1 MMRTKINQ
9 QGFKGALTALLAT
22 SVLALASSGLACD
35 PLFTENFDSMRSP
48 LLPAGWVASQGVN
61 VTGAPF
67 WVTSAVTPHTA
78 PNDAFSTAPD
88 NILDNRLDTPLLSA
102 GPFDD
107 AVFFQ
112 NNYNLESGFDGAVL
126 EVSSPNIN
134 GGAFTDIT
142 DPAVGGFVNPGYNA
156 TISTAFESPIAGR
169 MAWSG
174 NSGGYIPTFAYLGNA
189 AHPNPH
195 NIRMRFRMASD
206 NNGTS
211 AGWRIDTFSLVH
223 NECSSPTPT
232 PSTTPSATPTATPI
246 ASPCGSPNVIADP
259 TFEAGAPWT
268 NWTVQTSTNFGTPL
282 CNIAACGTGGGAAP
296 PYAGDNWAWFGGADA
311 VETATLGQSVTIM
324 AGGQA
329 TLSFV
334 MRIGTISPP
343 FTDVLNVRVDG
354 IIVQS
359 YSEDTVIEFAYSP
372 RTIDLSAFANGAS
385 HLILFEYI
393 GPTTGTSNYAVDNVT
408 LTTGGACPSPTPS
421 PTVTPTAIP
430 TATAT
435 ATATATPT
443 ATETAVPTIT
453 PTPTPTATPTAP
465 PTPTVP
471 PTPIPVTP
479 TPTPSPSPTATPSP
493 SPAQALNIST
503 RLRVETGDRVMIGG
517 FIITGN
523 APKKVALRGIGPSL
537 SNFGLSDVL
546 ADPTLQLRGSDGALL
561 IQNDNWQD
569 DPAQAAQLTALGLAP
584 QDSNESGIVATLQPG
599 AYTAIVAG
607 KNQTSGL
614 GLVEIYDVDAAVA
627 SQLANISTRGFVR
640 TADNVMIG
648 GFILGQGS
656 GSIDVAVRGIGP
668 SLGQSGLTDVLV
680 DPTLELHDGNG
691 ALLIA
696 NDNWQDDPVSAAQ
709 LTAHGL
715 APPNPLESGI
725 FITLPPG
732 LYTAILAGKDGNVGL
747 GLVEVYAGVQIL
759 IVTNTADSGVGSL
772 RQALADANSGETIQF
787 APVLNGQ
794 TIALTSGELVIDKNI
809 TISGPDPNLL
819 SVSKTSSSPPQRIF
833 HVMPGHAVTIEGL
846 AIKSGFTNESGG
858 GIFNDGATLTLNN
871 CAVAN
876 NFGGPSGGGI
886 YNSGAGATLTILN
899 STITSNLLPVGDHF
913 NSSGNGAGIY
923 NNGTLAIDHSTV
935 SGNFFLNFN
944 PPGPMLGGDGAG
956 IYSVGGTLTISNST
970 VSGNRANRA
979 AGGVFNGGTLEITNS
994 TISGNGAAL
1003 AGGIGNTGT
1012 LTINH
1017 SILRDNSAFY
1027 KWFGL
1032 GGGISNTGTLEIRNC
1047 TLSGNRV
1054 DGGGGGISNSG
1065 GTTTITHSTLTDNF
1079 SLHTKTLG
1087 GGGLRNA
1094 DGGTVQIGNTILN
1107 SGSSDAN
1114 INNSATVIS
1123 HGYNLSSDSGEGFL
1137 AAAGDQIN
1145 TNPMLGPLQNNG
1157 GPTFTHALL
1166 TGSPAINAGD
1176 PNFAPP
1182 PLYDQRGPGYDRVVN
1197 GRIDIGSFEVQ
1208 P

>member
-1 MMRTKINQ
+1 MHLLVRFFPVSPAASI
-9 QGFKGALTALLAT
+9 KGILAALLAM
-22 SVLALASSGLACD
+22 SVFAAASGLACD

-67 WVTSAVTPHTA
+67 WVTSAVMPHTA

-112 NNYNLESGFDGAVL
+112 NNYNLESGRDGAVL

-142 DPAVGGFVNPGYNA
+142 DPAVGGIFFSGGYNA

-189 AHPNPH
+189 AHPNSH
-195 NIRMRFRMASD
+195 QIRMRFRMASD
-206 NNGTS
+206 NNGAS

-259 TFEAGAPWT
+259 TFEAGAPWA

-282 CNIAACGTGGGAAP
+282 CNTAVCGTGGGAAP

-311 VETATLGQSVTIM
+311 VETATLGQNVTIM

-334 MRIGTISPP
+334 MRIGTVSPP

-393 GPTTGTSNYAVDNVT
+393 GPTTGTSSYAVDNVT

-421 PTVTPTAIP
+421 PTVTPTATP

-443 ATETAVPTIT
+443 ATETAVPTI
-453 PTPTPTATPTAP
+453 TPTATPTAP

-493 SPAQALNIST
+493 AQALNIST

-523 APKKVALRGIGPSL
+523 ASKKVALRGIGPSL
-537 SNFGLSDVL
+537 SFVVLDSL
-546 ADPTLQLRGSDGALL
+546 ADPTLELRGSDGALL
-561 IQNDNWQD
+561 TQNDNWQD
-569 DPAQAAQLTALGLAP
+569 DSAQAEQLIALGLAL
-584 QDSNESGIVATLQPG
+584 QDPNESGIVATLQPG
-599 AYTAIVAG
+599 AYTAIMAG
-607 KNQTSGL
+607 KNQTSGI
-614 GLVEIYDVDAAVA
+614 GLVEIYDADPSAA
-627 SQLANISTRGFVR
+627 SQLANISTRGFVQ
-640 TADNVMIG
+640 TGDNVMIG
-648 GFILGQGS
+648 GFILGNGS
-656 GSIDVAVRGIGP
+656 AGADVVVRGIGP
-668 SLGQSGLTDVLV
+668 SLSQFGLSNVLA
-680 DPTLELHDGNG
+680 DPTLELRDSNG
-691 ALLIA
+691 TLVIA

-715 APPNPLESGI
+715 APQDPLESGI
-725 FITLPPG
+725 FATLPPG
-732 LYTAILAGKDGNVGL
+732 AFTAILAGKNAGAGL
-747 GLVEVYAGVQIL
+747 GLVEVYDV
-759 IVTNTADSGVGSL
+759 
-772 RQALADANSGETIQF
+772 
-787 APVLNGQ
+787 
-794 TIALTSGELVIDKNI
+794 
-809 TISGPDPNLL
+809 
-819 SVSKTSSSPPQRIF
+819 
-833 HVMPGHAVTIEGL
+833 H
-846 AIKSGFTNESGG
+846 
-858 GIFNDGATLTLNN
+858 
-871 CAVAN
+871 
-876 NFGGPSGGGI
+876 
-886 YNSGAGATLTILN
+886 
-899 STITSNLLPVGDHF
+899 
-913 NSSGNGAGIY
+913 
-923 NNGTLAIDHSTV
+923 
-935 SGNFFLNFN
+935 
-944 PPGPMLGGDGAG
+944 
-956 IYSVGGTLTISNST
+956 
-970 VSGNRANRA
+970 
-979 AGGVFNGGTLEITNS
+979 
-994 TISGNGAAL
+994 
-1003 AGGIGNTGT
+1003 
-1012 LTINH
+1012 
-1017 SILRDNSAFY
+1017 
-1027 KWFGL
+1027 
-1032 GGGISNTGTLEIRNC
+1032 
-1047 TLSGNRV
+1047 
-1054 DGGGGGISNSG
+1054 
-1065 GTTTITHSTLTDNF
+1065 
-1079 SLHTKTLG
+1079 
-1087 GGGLRNA
+1087 
-1094 DGGTVQIGNTILN
+1094 
-1107 SGSSDAN
+1107 
-1114 INNSATVIS
+1114 
-1123 HGYNLSSDSGEGFL
+1123 
-1137 AAAGDQIN
+1137 
-1145 TNPMLGPLQNNG
+1145 
-1157 GPTFTHALL
+1157 
-1166 TGSPAINAGD
+1166 
-1176 PNFAPP
+1176 
-1182 PLYDQRGPGYDRVVN
+1182 
-1197 GRIDIGSFEVQ
+1197 
-1208 P
+1208 